1 MRKDAA
7 ENRQAIV
14 EVATALIAQMGADV
28 SLRTIAKEAGVG
40 VATASRHFPDRNDL
54 YRAVLER
61 AADRMRDVVDRY
73 APKMPE
79 DPEGAWRSAIKE
91 MVAINFPAVA
101 QEILPVLAS
110 HIDAEKQEFYL
121 QKVRSLYR
129 PLLLQ
134 AEKFG
139 LFPRGVDAVNFD
151 IGIIAISRPLPA
163 KAEEAFAAERAWLV
177 DVFINGLRDPH
188 RAAE

>member
-14 EVATALIAQMGADV
+14 EVASVLIAQMGPDV

-40 VATASRHFPDRNDL
+40 VVTASRHFPDRDDL

-61 AADRMRDVVDRY
+61 AMDKMRDLVDRHV
-73 APKMPE
+73 PQFDD

-91 MVAINFPAVA
+91 MVDMNFAAVG
-101 QEILPVLAS
+101 QEIVPVLVS
-110 HIDAEKQEFYL
+110 HIDSEERELRFEE
-121 QKVRSLYR
+121 VRSLYR
-129 PLLLQ
+129 PLLAQ
-134 AEKFG
+134 AEKYG
-139 LFPRGVDAVNFD
+139 LFPQGIMNFHF
-151 IGIIAISRPLPA
+151 GIIAISRPLPA
-163 KAEEAFAAERAWLV
+163 PGEEMFAAAREWLV

>member
-14 EVATALIAQMGADV
+14 EVASVLIAQMGPDV

-40 VATASRHFPDRNDL
+40 VVTASRHFPDRDDL

-61 AADRMRDVVDRY
+61 AIDKMRDLVDRHV
-73 APKMPE
+73 PQFDD

-91 MVAINFPAVA
+91 MVDMNFAAVG
-101 QEILPVLAS
+101 QEIVPVLVS
-110 HIDAEKQEFYL
+110 HIDSEERELRFEE
-121 QKVRSLYR
+121 VRSLYR
-129 PLLLQ
+129 PLLAQ
-134 AEKFG
+134 AEKYG
-139 LFPRGVDAVNFD
+139 LFPQGIDVMNFHF
-151 IGIIAISRPLPA
+151 GIIAISRPLPA
-163 KAEEAFAAERAWLV
+163 PSEEMFAAAREWLV